1 MPIFERSTSID
12 CDRQDLFQYHSNPGA
27 LSRLIPPWEKV
38 TIERRSDSLKV
49 GSEVVIRNSLFGL
62 PIRWHARHTEL
73 HEPES
78 FQDIQ
83 LSGPFRSWVH
93 DHIFE
98 SIANGNSILHD
109 RVEYETKFGVL
120 GKLGL
125 PLVRS
130 KLSAMF
136 AYRHL
141 TTQADLRFQ
150 DFLRQYSLGRTLR
163 IGVTGSSGLIGRRL
177 VDMLSVL
184 GHQAIRIL
192 RPASTDPASDFPL
205 CSQAVV
211 WRPDNGF
218 SDESLMNNLDAVV
231 HLAGKGIAST
241 RWTESA
247 KQSIRMSR
255 VEGTQSL
262 VKDLCKLD
270 SPPKGF
276 VCASGVGIYGDR
288 KSDVLDENAEI
299 GEGFLANLARDWE
312 NSAMEFEKSGN
323 RVAIGRLGMALHP
336 LQGALAKL
344 LLPFRL
350 GLGGPVGSGQQ
361 FWSWS
366 HVDDAAA
373 GFLYL
378 AANPNCSGIYNLVAP
393 EQTDNRTFSKTLAKV
408 VNRPSLLPVPTFA
421 ARLFLG
427 EMADA
432 MLLASTRANC
442 RRLSDEHFPF
452 RATRL
457 EDCLRHILGVNHRV
471 TRISQA

>member
-27 LSRLIPPWEKV
+27 LNRLIPLWEQV
-38 TIERRSDSLKV
+38 TIEQRSDSLKV
-49 GSEVVIRNSLFGL
+49 GSEVVIRNSVLGL
-62 PIRWHARHTEL
+62 PIRWHALHTKL
-73 HEPES
+73 REPES

-83 LSGPFRSWVH
+83 LSGPFKAWVH
-93 DHIFE
+93 DHFFE
-98 SIANGNSILHD
+98 STGSGHSILVD
-109 RVEYETKFGVL
+109 RIKYVPKFGVL

-130 KLSAMF
+130 KLTAMF
-136 AYRHL
+136 EYRHL

-150 DFLRQYSLGRTLR
+150 DFLRQHISDRSLRV
-163 IGVTGSSGLIGRRL
+163 GVTGSSGLIGRRL

-192 RPASTDPASDFPL
+192 RPASTDRALDFPL
-205 CSQAVV
+205 SSQAVV
-211 WRPDNGF
+211 WRPGHGF
-218 SDESLMNNLDAVV
+218 SDESSMKNLDAVI
-231 HLAGKGIAST
+231 HLAGRGIAST
-241 RWTESA
+241 RWSESA
-247 KQSIRMSR
+247 KQTIRMSR

-262 VKDLCKLD
+262 VNDLCKLD

-276 VCASGVGIYGDR
+276 ICASGVGIYGDR
-288 KSDVLDENAEI
+288 GSEVLEETAEI
-299 GEGFLANLARDWE
+299 GDGFLADLARDWE

-336 LQGALAKL
+336 QQGALAKL
-344 LLPFRL
+344 LFPVRL
-350 GLGGPVGSGQQ
+350 GLGGPIGSGQQ
-361 FWSWS
+361 FWSWI

-378 AANPNCSGIYNLVAP
+378 AANPNCIGVFNLVAP
-393 EQTDNRTFSKTLAKV
+393 EQTDNRTFSKTLARV
-408 VNRPSLLPVPTFA
+408 INRPSLLPVPTFA
-421 ARLFLG
+421 VRLLLG

-432 MLLASTRANC
+432 MLLASSRANC
-442 RRLSDEHFPF
+442 SRLNEERFPF

-457 EDCLRHILGVNHRV
+457 EDCLRLILGV
-471 TRISQA
+471 